1 MLEKIYD
8 KYDFDQDYEVY
19 KYGQQVLIFNSIV
32 NIFSILLSPGND
44 LKGIATI
51 KPNKTDNCFQYDFAK
66 ILNNKQAT
74 KVIIPKSKFLAEPK
88 LSL

>member
-1 MLEKIYD
+1 MSYNK
-8 KYDFDQDYEVY
+8 
-19 KYGQQVLIFNSIV
+19 NPS
-32 NIFSILLSPGND
+32 
-44 LKGIATI
+44 TI
-51 KPNKTDNCFQYDFAK
+51 KQNKTDNCWLYDFAK